1 MCGRAQRTGGNERR
15 TGESRRSLSGRIAS
29 KRKERG
35 SVGLK
40 AKSGVEK
47 RIRGMKRE
55 GDRAERKASEH
66 ASGASAGGRGG
77 FSPTPGSPGQWSHNE
92 GLFEFAFEWRL
103 EKQFPIGY
111 FY

>member
-1 MCGRAQRTGGNERR
+1 MEKCVAGHGGREGMSGERGG
-15 TGESRRSLSGRIAS
+15 SRRSLSGRIAS

-66 ASGASAGGRGG
+66 CQRGLGWRSRGLLSERRDLQGSGHIMKACLSSHSNGAWKNS
-77 FSPTPGSPGQWSHNE
+77 SP
-92 GLFEFAFEWRL
+92 
-103 EKQFPIGY
+103 
-111 FY
+111 

>member
-1 MCGRAQRTGGNERR
+1 MEKCVAGHGRQEGMSADR
-15 TGESRRSLSGRIAS
+15 GESRRSLSGRIAS

-77 FSPTPGSPGQWSHNE
+77 FSPSVGISRAVVT
-92 GLFEFAFEWRL
+92 
-103 EKQFPIGY
+103 
-111 FY
+111 